1 FPLEA
6 RGWPSGKVSPR
17 VAELMALVGLEREA
31 GRFPHQLS
39 GGQQQRVALARAL
52 APRPRV
58 LLLDEPLSA
67 LDALTRTVLRDEI
80 RRIQL
85 TLGATALYVTHDQA
99 EALAVAD
106 RIGVME
112 AGRLVEL
119 GPPAEIYRRP
129 QSRFGA
135 AFLGGRNALALTIG
149 ADGWARCGEAF
160 ALPVPEARPGSR
172 VVATFPPESVV
183 FSDGAGLFGRILL

>member
-1 FPLEA
+1 
-6 RGWPSGKVSPR
+6 
-17 VAELMALVGLEREA
+17 
-31 GRFPHQLS
+31 
-39 GGQQQRVALARAL
+39 ARARAV
-52 APRPRV
+52 APGPRV

-85 TLGATALYVTHDQA
+85 TLGTTALYVTHDQA
-99 EALAVAD
+99 EAMAVAD

-129 QSRFGA
+129 QSHFGA
-135 AFLGGRNALALTIG
+135 AFLGGGQAPLLPLGPDCLARRGPALALS
-149 ADGWARCGEAF
+149 AA
-160 ALPVPEARPGSR
+160 
-172 VVATFPPESVV
+172 
-183 FSDGAGLFGRILL
+183 